1 MTLFNPNRNLH
12 YRAFNNT
19 TDNVYHSLEVSV
31 PRLTMQMSFASAK
44 EAGWAA
50 ARCLRQELV
59 AILKLVKVEVLEKIQ
74 AVA

>member
-1 MTLFNPNRNLH
+1 MLPRSSCH
-12 YRAFNNT
+12 PA

-74 AVA
+74 VVA